1 MEATDHLRTAAEAK
15 RNESRLM
22 SRAYSTTLSALIP
35 ANFLLVV
42 GAALLSLVAGAT
54 ILIENDL
61 LEAPQAGVL
70 ALLSGAFTIVHS
82 KLGCEQYQSE
92 CKKLATFYRGMA
104 EDYANLQ
111 VISDPDELKKRF
123 FALNDQLSA
132 AIKSSSALPFDWALA
147 KAKKDVS
154 DQR

>member
-1 MEATDHLRTAAEAK
+1 MHSIEQLRQAVEAK
-15 RNESRLM
+15 RKESTLM

-61 LEAPQAGVL
+61 LTEVESGIL

-82 KLGCEQYQSE
+82 RLGCEQYQAE
-92 CKKLATFYRGMA
+92 CKKLLSFYRGMA

-111 VISDPDELKKRF
+111 VIDDVDELRKRF
-123 FALNDQLSA
+123 LALNDLVSA
-132 AIKSSSALPFDWALA
+132 AVKSSSALPFDWTVA
-147 KAKKDVS
+147 KAKKYLNA
-154 DQR
+154 